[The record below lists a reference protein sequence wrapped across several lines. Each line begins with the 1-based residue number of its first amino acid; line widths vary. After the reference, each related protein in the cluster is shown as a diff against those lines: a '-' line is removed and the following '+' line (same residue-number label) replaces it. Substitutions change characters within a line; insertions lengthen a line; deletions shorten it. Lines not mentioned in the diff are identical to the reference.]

1 MGLLRASNHGNPR
14 CPESFCAKPALPF
27 LHFCRHDSHLHH
39 KKNHFWGLLAFWR
52 LSPSGLGLVCAP
64 LALRPFFHGS
74 RPAELDSPP
83 RNCPSW
89 SFFSTASGP
98 HSRALFG
105 NRGRGFLLSDLELSL
120 LVRPFLFRKPV
131 LHFSHPGFCLWSRSS
146 PDSPPRNCPSWSFFS
161 TASGP
166 HSRALFGNR
175 GRGFL
180 LSDLELSLLGRPF
193 LFRKP
198 VLHFSHPGFCL
209 WSRSSPCIC
218 RPALLLIAP
227 LFRPCFRDS
236 CMLRRLEL
244 WLHLSMGSASYPRAW
259 THFLERDDP
268 QSIRGCSSRDL
279 HAPPRVPISPPHA
292 HATN

>member
-64 LALRPFFHGS
+64 LALRPFFLGS
-74 RPAELDSPP
+74 RPAEL
-83 RNCPSW
+83 
-89 SFFSTASGP
+89 
-98 HSRALFG
+98 
-105 NRGRGFLLSDLELSL
+105 
-120 LVRPFLFRKPV
+120 
-131 LHFSHPGFCLWSRSS
+131 
-146 PDSPPRNCPSWSFFS
+146 DSPPRNCPSWSFFS